1 MKSLTDES
9 CQRDLIETNT
19 PKKVPDVEDVTSET
33 TPYSSCP
40 ELESLKKERKKLKRR
55 EKSET

>member
-1 MKSLTDES
+1 M
-9 CQRDLIETNT
+9 ETNT